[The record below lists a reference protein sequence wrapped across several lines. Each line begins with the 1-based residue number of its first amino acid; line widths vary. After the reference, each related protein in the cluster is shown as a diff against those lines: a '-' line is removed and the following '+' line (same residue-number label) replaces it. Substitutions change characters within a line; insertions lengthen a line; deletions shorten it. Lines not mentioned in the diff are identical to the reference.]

1 MSAVL
6 AAVERIATRAPERR
20 ALVGDEIELSYG
32 ELKRELERLSAR
44 FAAYSPR
51 AIGLLLDNSP
61 AWAVI
66 DLAAQRAG
74 IAVVPLPAFFSAA
87 QLLHALRDGGVDLV
101 LTDAPLTVQRVLEQ
115 ADMGLGACGEEPI
128 AGKRVS
134 VLSLAQHRPSR
145 LPAGIAKVT
154 YTSGTTGA
162 PKGVCLRQ
170 SAVDAVAGALAARAQ
185 ATSADRHL
193 SVLPLAV
200 LLENVGGLYAP
211 LMAGATCCLPSLHS
225 LGTYGAARAD
235 IARLHAAFLH
245 WRTSTAILVPQLLQA
260 LIELLEHGAA
270 TPVRLRFV
278 AVGGAPVSRRLL
290 LRAQACRLP
299 VYEGYGLSEC
309 ASVVAVNGPGERR
322 LGSVG
327 RPLPHV
333 RLQLAV
339 DGEILVSGARFG
351 GYLDGSEPTVESGY
365 RTGDVGH
372 LDADGFLYVTGRK
385 KHMFVTSYG
394 RNVAPEWVERELTL
408 RADIAQAALFG
419 EGRPWNVAVIVPRAL
434 PGRSP
439 AAVDRAVNET
449 NATLPD
455 YARVGKWIL
464 ADAPFS
470 PENGELTA
478 TGRVRRDVVWAH
490 YRPRIAELYRHSG
503 EKIA

>member
-1 MSAVL
+1 MSAAL
-6 AAVERIATRAPERR
+6 AAVERIATRAPERS
-20 ALVGDEIELSYG
+20 ALVGDEVMLSYG
-32 ELKRELERLSAR
+32 ELKGELERLSAR
-44 FAAYSPR
+44 LAAHRPR
-51 AIGLLLDNSP
+51 AIGLLLDNGP
-61 AWAVI
+61 TWAVI

-74 IAVVPLPAFFSAA
+74 IVLVPLPAFFSGPQLVHAVSDAA
-87 QLLHALRDGGVDLV
+87 VDIM
-101 LTDAPLTVQRVLEQ
+101 LTDTPTRVQPLLAQ
-115 ADMGLGACGEEPI
+115 ADIEVAGRSEACI

-134 VLSLAQHRPSR
+134 VLPLVQRRSSR

-170 SAVDAVAGALAARAQ
+170 SAMDAVAGALAARTQ

-200 LLENVGGLYAP
+200 LLENVAGLYAP
-211 LMAGATCCLPSLHS
+211 LIAGATCCLPSLES
-225 LGTYGAARAD
+225 LGTHGAVRPD
-235 IARLHAAFLH
+235 IARLHAALV
-245 WRTSTAILVPQLLQA
+245 RSGASTAILVPQLLQA
-260 LIELLEHGAA
+260 LIELLEGGAA
-270 TPVRLRFV
+270 APVQLRFL
-278 AVGGAPVSRRLL
+278 AVGGAPLSRRLL

-322 LGSVG
+322 MGSVG

-339 DGEILVSGARFG
+339 DGEILISGARFG
-351 GYLDGSEPTVESGY
+351 GYLDGSEPTVELWF
-365 RTGDVGH
+365 RTGDVGY

-385 KHMFVTSYG
+385 RHMFITSYG

-408 RADIAQAALFG
+408 QPGIAQAAVFG
-419 EGRPWNVAVIVPRAL
+419 EGRPWNVAVIVPNSSQERMSATVD
-434 PGRSP
+434 
-439 AAVDRAVNET
+439 AAVAEA

-455 YARVGKWIL
+455 YARVHRWIP

-470 PENGELTA
+470 PQNGELTA
-478 TGRVRRDVVWAH
+478 TGRVRRATVWAH
-490 YRPRIAELYRHSG
+490 YRRHIEALYPRSG